1 MYIRKQ
7 SLKACCWF
15 SIFDVG
21 TIWYKTI
28 RIGQV
33 EMIKKTF
40 KSWIKVFRCVGGG
53 GVSSFSV
60 GESWKQGSNKLAKGG
75 DTFIMSPV
83 KINSYKLVYFS
94 YF

>member
-1 MYIRKQ
+1 M
-7 SLKACCWF
+7 C
-15 SIFDVG
+15 VG
-21 TIWYKTI
+21 
-28 RIGQV
+28 
-33 EMIKKTF
+33 
-40 KSWIKVFRCVGGG
+40 GGG

-60 GESWKQGSNKLAKGG
+60 GERWKQGSNKLAKGG

>member
-1 MYIRKQ
+1 MFIRKQ

-40 KSWIKVFRCVGGG
+40 KSWIKVFRCVCVGGG
-53 GVSSFSV
+53 GGARFLLGKV
-60 GESWKQGSNKLAKGG
+60 GNKVVTSWQKVGILLS
-75 DTFIMSPV
+75 
-83 KINSYKLVYFS
+83 
-94 YF
+94 